1 MNRSAWL
8 AVGAIGGALV
18 SVAGLPPHVVLLA
31 GTVALLVAAVAW
43 TRRGIS
49 HGAIAIAVG
58 CDTHHASLAEE
69 LETLLE
75 AGYTSAEALRAAT
88 LGGATLC
95 GQADRV
101 GTLEPGKLAD
111 FIAVQGDPLADPP
124 RALRNLRA
132 VFKGGAR
139 QPV

>member
-1 MNRSAWL
+1 MA
-8 AVGAIGGALV
+8 
-18 SVAGLPPHVVLLA
+18 
-31 GTVALLVAAVAW
+31 
-43 TRRGIS
+43 RRGTRLVCTS
-49 HGAIAIAVG
+49 SVMRAAGASPEVVPFMRERFRQVSEDYVATMARVRARGLAIAVG

-111 FIAVQGDPLADPP
+111 FIAVAGDPLGDPP
-124 RALRNLRA
+124 RALRNVRS